1 MKKLSLEMVNNMSE
15 DAMRQLLRDE
25 VVEQHLKEQAES
37 ERIRAEEEAKAK
49 EEKAMNDFFANKFK
63 DKSPRFGDQY

>member
-1 MKKLSLEMVNNMSE
+1 MVNNMSE

-25 VVEQHLKEQAES
+25 VVEQHLKEQAEA
-37 ERIRAEEEAKAK
+37 ERIKAEEEVKVK
-49 EEKAMNDFFANKFK
+49 EEKAMNDFFANPFK

>member
-63 DKSPRFGDQY
+63 DISQRFGDMY

>member
-25 VVEQHLKEQAES
+25 VVEQHLKEQAEA
-37 ERIRAEEEAKAK
+37 ERIKAEEEAKAK
-49 EEKAMNDFFANKFK
+49 E
-63 DKSPRFGDQY
+63 DKGNERFLCQQV